1 MILLTKP
8 GIDIK
13 YTLYCICV
21 LHKIQQWFSQKHNY
35 ASEDKDMPT
44 KFAEKLDHLFK
55 TFTKSS
61 GEEHDPA
68 EIQAAT
74 QQAAERG
81 ILEKPVTSSYIWR
94 LRAGT
99 AANPTYH
106 IIKAL
111 AWFFKIDAGYFF
123 RDEDD
128 EAFDLEGARADQ
140 RQELAQSIA
149 MRARDLGPDG
159 MEALHAMLLSIKQV
173 RGEATA
179 GQETESEEHEE

>member
-1 MILLTKP
+1 
-8 GIDIK
+8 
-13 YTLYCICV
+13 
-21 LHKIQQWFSQKHNY
+21 
-35 ASEDKDMPT
+35 MPIT
-44 KFAEKLDHLFK
+44 FAEKLDHLFK
-55 TFTKSS
+55 TFTKPN

-74 QQAAERG
+74 QRAAERG
-81 ILEKPVTSSYIWR
+81 VLERPVTSSYIWR

-99 AANPTYH
+99 AGNPTYH
-106 IIKAL
+106 VIKAL

-128 EAFDLEGARADQ
+128 ETLNVEEARADR

-173 RGEATA
+173 RGEAVT